1 MKVAIS
7 GSSGFVGKHLSFFL
21 QEKGFEVVP
30 LPHVLF
36 DSSKNTEL
44 NNALSGCNIVINLAG
59 TTINHRW
66 TRKYKNEIFDSRI
79 NTTRV
84 LVNAINRMVVKP
96 AVFISVSAV
105 GIYPSKG
112 VYTEGSAEYGIGF
125 LSQVCIHWELEARRV
140 LPEVRLVIP
149 RFGVVLSQDG
159 GALPKMILPFRLF
172 MGGRI
177 ASGNQGFSW
186 IHMDDLLEAFYFIL
200 QTPSLSGVF
209 NFTSPDVLT
218 NRKFAH
224 LVSRELERPD
234 WLPIPTFVFRLLYGE
249 GYVLMTSG
257 QQAYPSRL
265 VNAGYKFKYDR
276 LYLAIQD
283 LYS

>member
-7 GSSGFVGKHLSFFL
+7 GSSGFVGEHLSFFL
-21 QEKGFEVVP
+21 QGKGFKVIP
-30 LPHVLF
+30 LPHALLT
-36 DSSKNTEL
+36 SSKDVEL
-44 NNALSGCNIVINLAG
+44 DNALNGCNIVINLAG

-66 TRKYKNEIFDSRI
+66 TKEYKSAIFDSRI

-96 AVFISVSAV
+96 AVFISISAV
-105 GIYPSKG
+105 GIYPSNG
-112 VYTEGSAEYGIGF
+112 IYTEDSAEYGIGF
-125 LSQVCIHWELEARRV
+125 LSQVCIHWEFEAQRV
-140 LPEVRLVIP
+140 LSEVRLVIP
-149 RFGVVLSQDG
+149 RFGVVLSNDG

-186 IHMDDLLEAFYFIL
+186 IHIDDLLEALYFIL
-200 QTPSLSGVF
+200 QTPGLSGTF

-224 LVSRELERPD
+224 IVSRELNRPD
-234 WLPIPTFVFRLLYGE
+234 WLPIPAFVFRLLYSE
-249 GYVLMTSG
+249 GHVLMTSG
-257 QQAYPSRL
+257 QQAYPLRL
-265 VNAGYKFKYDR
+265 INAGYKFKYDR
-276 LYLAIQD
+276 LYLVIQD
-283 LYS
+283 FV